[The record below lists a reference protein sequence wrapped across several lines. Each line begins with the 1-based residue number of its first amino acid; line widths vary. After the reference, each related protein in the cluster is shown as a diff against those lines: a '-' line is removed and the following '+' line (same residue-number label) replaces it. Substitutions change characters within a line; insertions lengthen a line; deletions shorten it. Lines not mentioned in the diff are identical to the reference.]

1 MARCQEQRQMKAE
14 VAEQADAL
22 RSGRSGLY
30 AHVGSTPTFG
40 MTKPIQVP
48 VYWTEPVFILLNGSP
63 QNLSNFD

>member
-1 MARCQEQRQMKAE
+1 
-14 VAEQADAL
+14 
-22 RSGRSGLY
+22 
-30 AHVGSTPTFG
+30 